1 MNCPSD
7 DTLHQLLLD
16 SRSVTDSAELLQ
28 HVQRCAECR
37 TRIDN
42 WGENTRLSEV
52 LNRIPHF
59 TSTGSSADQVADTS
73 GINGPGRPQ
82 GPETVTYHQPPLR
95 RLGNYDLLH
104 RIGKGGGG
112 EVYEAFHTKLCCKV
126 AIKILNPDYV
136 AHEHARRRFLREMES
151 IGGLAHPHIVTAR
164 DAGDIDGTLYL
175 AMELVD
181 GPDLESLARRVSPM
195 SIPDAC
201 ELIRQASL
209 GLQHIFENG
218 LVHRD
223 LKPSNLLLSPTGVKI
238 TDLGLALLGS
248 SQDSDERLT
257 GTCVIM
263 GTGDYM
269 APEQAEGA
277 RNLDIRADLYSLGC
291 TLFRLIS
298 GCPPYAGVGNGSA
311 MKKLMAHVRQPIPD
325 ISRLRPETPPELQEL
340 LERLLAKDR
349 SDRFRAPQELA
360 GALEPFCRGANLE
373 RLLLQLST
381 DGSELPRLPANDR
394 DLGDLSEFG
403 RSPRPQS
410 TTEPIVDL
418 REPQKLSWRRAA
430 ILAGVVAVVA
440 VVLVVANQDKAADF
454 PVKKPPMNVQTATLV
469 PQNDPAPAKVPA
481 RENPIQPIVIVAP
494 PLAPPVLGPIAER
507 WKREFGREPRELSW
521 PALPGLGEFRINE
534 TFSALSLQAMDSM
547 RLVQLGD
554 SIPKMGSCK
563 LSVDIM
569 PQLSLMPQSSQFGIF
584 LGFQADDEDHPQTL
598 QFQAIQI
605 RPSDHLPPK
614 RTWIVSRCRAH
625 WDLRMNRIAS
635 GYYCQ
640 NMFLLPDDQKK
651 LRLVLNFSSGELTS
665 VLFCDKVCEN
675 ICDSRRR
682 NSYKQSPD
690 RFGVF
695 VSDGSAFF
703 SNPQFKTAAP

>member
-181 GPDLESLARRVSPM
+181 GPDLESLARRVSPL
-195 SIPDAC
+195 SIPEAC

-291 TLFRLIS
+291 TLFRLI
-298 GCPPYAGVGNGSA
+298 GGRPPYAEVGNGSA

-325 ISRLRPETPPELQEL
+325 ISRLRPETPPELQAL

-360 GALEPFCRGANLE
+360 GALEPFCRGANLDL
-373 RLLLQLST
+373 LLLQLST
-381 DGSELPRLPANDR
+381 DGSELPRLPADDR
-394 DLGDLSEFG
+394 DLSDLSVFG
-403 RSPRPQS
+403 KSPRPQP
-410 TTEPIVDL
+410 TTQPIVDL
-418 REPQKLSWRRAA
+418 RESQKLSWRRAA
-430 ILAGVVAVVA
+430 LLAGVVAVVA
-440 VVLVVANQDKAADF
+440 VVLVVANQDKVDDV
-454 PVKKPPMNVQTATLV
+454 PVVKPALNVRQTTLV
-469 PQNDPAPAKVPA
+469 PQNDLVPAKVPV
-481 RENPIQPIVIVAP
+481 RENPIPPIVIVAP
-494 PLAPPVLGPIAER
+494 PIAPLVLGPIAER
-507 WKREFGREPRELSW
+507 WKLEFGSVPEEIVIPGQ
-521 PALPGLGEFRINE
+521 PGLGVARVDE
-534 TFSALSLQAMDSM
+534 ALRALT
-547 RLVQLGD
+547 VQTQESRRFVKLGGVM
-554 SIPKMGSCK
+554 PRPGRYK
-563 LSVDIM
+563 LSIDIK
-569 PQLSLMPQSSQFGIF
+569 PQGPSTAQFGF
-584 LGFQADDEDHPQTL
+584 FW
-598 QFQAIQI
+598 FI
-605 RPSDHLPPK
+605 RLM
-614 RTWIVSRCRAH
+614 RVETCVR
-625 WDLRMNRIAS
+625 
-635 GYYCQ
+635 Q
-640 NMFLLPDDQKK
+640 
-651 LRLVLNFSSGELTS
+651 
-665 VLFCDKVCEN
+665 
-675 ICDSRRR
+675 
-682 NSYKQSPD
+682 
-690 RFGVF
+690 
-695 VSDGSAFF
+695 GS
-703 SNPQFKTAAP
+703 

>member
-7 DTLHQLLLD
+7 DVLRSLLLD
-16 SRSVTDSAELLQ
+16 WRSVTDSAEMLQ
-28 HVQRCAECR
+28 HVQRCAECQ
-37 TRIDN
+37 TRVDN

-52 LNRIPHF
+52 LNRVPDL
-59 TSTGSSADQVADTS
+59 TSTGNSDDRVADTS
-73 GINGPGRPQ
+73 GIDGPGQPQ
-82 GPETVTYHQPPLR
+82 GPETLTYHQRPLR

-126 AIKILNPDYV
+126 AIKILNPDFV

-201 ELIRQASL
+201 ELIRQAAL

-291 TLFRLIS
+291 TLFRLIA
-298 GCPPYAGVGNGSA
+298 GRPPYSEVGNGSA

-325 ISRLRPETPPELQEL
+325 VSRLRPETPPELQVI
-340 LERLLAKDR
+340 LEKLLAKDR
-349 SDRFRAPQELA
+349 SDRFKSPRELA
-360 GALEPFCRGANLE
+360 TALEPFCRGANLDL
-373 RLLLQLST
+373 LLLQLST
-381 DGSELPRLPANDR
+381 DSKELPRLPANDR
-394 DLGDLSEFG
+394 DLSDQSVFG
-403 RSPRPQS
+403 RSPGSQPS
-410 TTEPIVDL
+410 TEPIVEL
-418 REPQKLSWRRAA
+418 RTPRKLNWQRAA
-430 ILAGVVAVVA
+430 LLAGVVAVVA
-440 VVLVVANQDKAADF
+440 RQDNAEDVPVVR
-454 PVKKPPMNVQTATLV
+454 PPLNVQKTALV
-469 PQNDPAPAKVPA
+469 PPDDPVPAKVPA
-481 RENPIQPIVIVAP
+481 RENPAPPIVFVAP
-494 PLAPPVLGPIAER
+494 PVAPPVLGPIAER
-507 WKREFGREPRELSW
+507 WKREFGSVPEEILLFGQPGFGAARVDEAIRALTVQTLESRRFVKLGGIMPR
-521 PALPGLGEFRINE
+521 PGMYK
-534 TFSALSLQAMDSM
+534 LSLDIKPQGPAAVRFGFFFGFNPDNADQPQFMKYQALEI
-547 RLVQLGD
+547 R
-554 SIPKMGSCK
+554 
-563 LSVDIM
+563 
-569 PQLSLMPQSSQFGIF
+569 QS
-584 LGFQADDEDHPQTL
+584 HM
-598 QFQAIQI
+598 
-605 RPSDHLPPK
+605 PPK
-614 RTWIVSRCRAH
+614 PPHKYWIVRRYEIED
-625 WDLRMNRIAS
+625 DLHGGFKSLNKNCEHDVQVPHDLSTLSCEVNIVDGA
-635 GYYCQ
+635 
-640 NMFLLPDDQKK
+640 
-651 LRLVLNFSSGELTS
+651 LVS
-665 VLFCDKVCEN
+665 VLFCGQVCEN
-675 ICDSRRR
+675 ICHPGTNKSFALPLD
-682 NSYKQSPD
+682 N
-690 RFGVF
+690 FGVF
-695 VSDGSAFF
+695 VSNGSVWFT
-703 SNPQFKTAAP
+703 NPQFRKVLP

>member
-37 TRIDN
+37 TRVDN

-52 LNRIPHF
+52 LNRIPDPPI
-59 TSTGSSADQVADTS
+59 TGNSAVRVADTS
-73 GINGPGRPQ
+73 GIDGPGRPQ
-82 GPETVTYHQPPLR
+82 GPETVAYHQPPLR
-95 RLGNYDLLH
+95 QLGNYDLLH

-181 GPDLESLARRVSPM
+181 GPDLESLARRVSPL

-291 TLFRLIS
+291 TLFRLI
-298 GCPPYAGVGNGSA
+298 GGRPPYAEVGNGSA

-325 ISRLRPETPPELQEL
+325 ISRLRPETPPELQAL

-360 GALEPFCRGANLE
+360 GALEPFCRGANLDL
-373 RLLLQLST
+373 LLLQLST
-381 DGSELPRLPANDR
+381 DGSELPRLPADDR
-394 DLGDLSEFG
+394 DLSDLSVFG
-403 RSPRPQS
+403 KSPRPQP
-410 TTEPIVDL
+410 TTQPIVDL
-418 REPQKLSWRRAA
+418 RESQKLSWRRAA
-430 ILAGVVAVVA
+430 LLAGVVAVVA
-440 VVLVVANQDKAADF
+440 VVLVVANQDKVDDV
-454 PVKKPPMNVQTATLV
+454 PVVKPALNVRQTTLV
-469 PQNDPAPAKVPA
+469 PQNDLVPAKVPV
-481 RENPIQPIVIVAP
+481 RENPIPPIVIVAP
-494 PLAPPVLGPIAER
+494 PIAPLVLGPIAER
-507 WKREFGREPRELSW
+507 WKLEFGSVPEEIVIPGQ
-521 PALPGLGEFRINE
+521 PGLGVARVDE
-534 TFSALSLQAMDSM
+534 ALRALT
-547 RLVQLGD
+547 VQTQESRRFVKLGGVM
-554 SIPKMGSCK
+554 PRPGRYK
-563 LSVDIM
+563 LSIDIK
-569 PQLSLMPQSSQFGIF
+569 PQGPSTAQFGF
-584 LGFQADDEDHPQTL
+584 FW
-598 QFQAIQI
+598 FI
-605 RPSDHLPPK
+605 RLM
-614 RTWIVSRCRAH
+614 RVETCVR
-625 WDLRMNRIAS
+625 
-635 GYYCQ
+635 Q
-640 NMFLLPDDQKK
+640 
-651 LRLVLNFSSGELTS
+651 
-665 VLFCDKVCEN
+665 
-675 ICDSRRR
+675 
-682 NSYKQSPD
+682 
-690 RFGVF
+690 
-695 VSDGSAFF
+695 GS
-703 SNPQFKTAAP
+703 